1 MAGAVEAV
9 AADAVL
15 ICQVVGD
22 CVAPCFFRHGGV
34 ERGVED
40 SNLRQGG
47 PLVHCCAHA
56 LNVCGVVQRCQ
67 RGEVVDLLDNFLS
80 QQGGVGELLC
90 TLHHAVADCLQLTAC
105 QDGLKLL
112 RHDVECDFVVGHVG
126 ADVFNEAGGQHLLCF
141 GQGGVTHLVLQGG
154 RTGVH
159 NENKHESISFV
170 VFFSFHSRT
179 FRACVRDGPDR
190 VFNGGF
196 YRGRYQGI
204 IGGRR
209 GGCAQCGAVLV
220 QKCHRRI
227 GPGYRFGPIDSHF
240 VLDSSWRKT

>member
-1 MAGAVEAV
+1 MSNDAVELVACNAEHVSCNVGDVLVAGAVEAV

-15 ICQVVGD
+15 VSQVVGD
-22 CVAPCFFRHGGV
+22 CVAPCFFGHGGV

-40 SNLRQGG
+40 SDLRQGG

-56 LNVCGVVQRCQ
+56 LSVCGVVQRCQ
-67 RGEVVDLLDNFLS
+67 RGEVVDLLDNFLGE
-80 QQGGVGELLC
+80 QGGVGELLC

-126 ADVFNEAGGQHLLCF
+126 ADVFDEAGGQHLLCL

-159 NENKHESISFV
+159 NENKHESIFFRSFLFRSILALFEPACETAPT
-170 VFFSFHSRT
+170 VFLP
-179 FRACVRDGPDR
+179 G
-190 VFNGGF
+190 VFT
-196 YRGRYQGI
+196 RGQPWG
-204 IGGRR
+204 
-209 GGCAQCGAVLV
+209 
-220 QKCHRRI
+220 
-227 GPGYRFGPIDSHF
+227 
-240 VLDSSWRKT
+240 